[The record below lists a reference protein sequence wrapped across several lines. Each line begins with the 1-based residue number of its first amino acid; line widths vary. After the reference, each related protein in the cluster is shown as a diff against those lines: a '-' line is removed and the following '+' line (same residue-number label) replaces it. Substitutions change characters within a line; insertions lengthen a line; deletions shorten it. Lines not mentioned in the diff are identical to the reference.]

1 MILVYNIN
9 NIFNMKR
16 TLITALAALALV
28 GTVANAKSTAEW
40 KTRNIYQILT
50 DRFQRSNGDKSGC
63 DLHNY
68 CGGNF
73 DGIT

>member
-1 MILVYNIN
+1 
-9 NIFNMKR
+9 MKR
-16 TLITALAALALV
+16 TLLASLAALALI
-28 GTVANAKSTAEW
+28 GSVALGKSTEEW
-40 KTRNIYQILT
+40 KKRNIYQVLT